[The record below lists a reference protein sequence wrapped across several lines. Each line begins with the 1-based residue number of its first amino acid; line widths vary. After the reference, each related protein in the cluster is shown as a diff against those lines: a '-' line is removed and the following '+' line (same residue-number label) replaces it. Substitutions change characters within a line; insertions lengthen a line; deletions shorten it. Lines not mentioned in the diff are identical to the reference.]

1 MLFYLVKPI
10 YSTTFAQFYEIPH
23 TMLKDKNKT
32 QRLIYLG
39 VLFSLLLN
47 YPILSAFNKKVLVI
61 NIPLLYI
68 GIFLFWMLLIGLL
81 AISKTD

>member
-10 YSTTFAQFYEIPH
+10 FRITFAQFYKAEQ
-23 TMLKDKNKT
+23 TMLKDKNKI

-47 YPILSAFNKKVLVI
+47 YPILSAFNKNVLILNV
-61 NIPLLYI
+61 PLLYI
-68 GIFLFWMLLIGLL
+68 GIFSIWIILIGLL
-81 AISKTD
+81 AISKID

>member
-1 MLFYLVKPI
+1 
-10 YSTTFAQFYEIPH
+10 
-23 TMLKDKNKT
+23 MLKDKNKT

-47 YPILSAFNKKVLVI
+47 YPILSAFNKKVLVM

-68 GIFLFWMLLIGLL
+68 GIFLFWILLIGLL

>member
-10 YSTTFAQFYEIPH
+10 YSTTFAQFYKAQQ
-23 TMLKDKNKT
+23 TMLKDKNKI

-47 YPILSAFNKKVLVI
+47 YPILSAFNKNVLILNV
-61 NIPLLYI
+61 PLLYI
-68 GIFLFWMLLIGLL
+68 GIFSIWIILIGLL
-81 AISKTD
+81 AISKID

>member
-10 YSTTFAQFYEIPH
+10 FRITFAQFYKAQQ
-23 TMLKDKNKT
+23 TMLKDKNKI

-47 YPILSAFNKKVLVI
+47 YPILSAFNKNVLILNV
-61 NIPLLYI
+61 PLLYI
-68 GIFLFWMLLIGLL
+68 GIFSIWIILIGLL
-81 AISKTD
+81 AISKID

>member
-10 YSTTFAQFYEIPH
+10 FRIIFAQFYKAQQ
-23 TMLKDKNKT
+23 TMLKDKNKI

-47 YPILSAFNKKVLVI
+47 YPILSAFNKNVLILNV
-61 NIPLLYI
+61 PLLYI
-68 GIFLFWMLLIGLL
+68 GIFSIWIILIGLL
-81 AISKTD
+81 AISKID

>member
-1 MLFYLVKPI
+1 
-10 YSTTFAQFYEIPH
+10 
-23 TMLKDKNKT
+23 MLKDKNKI

-47 YPILSAFNKKVLVI
+47 YPILSAFNKKVLVM

-68 GIFLFWMLLIGLL
+68 GIFLFWILLIGLL

>member
-47 YPILSAFNKKVLVI
+47 YPILSAFNKNVLILNV
-61 NIPLLYI
+61 PLLYI
-68 GIFLFWMLLIGLL
+68 GIFSIWIILIGLL
-81 AISKTD
+81 AISKID